1 MAETVWTMC
10 DPVRTMSS
18 IRQVVHTKFNRPDI
32 SLQGPDAQ
40 ILIMEIACNK
50 SATVRMLGQAVRTLS
65 GILIITFYSNIGLG
79 QNQRHWKANKKLCKL
94 MVRTANRIVW
104 TAPVRTETSSGR
116 MAPLKIREFFR
127 IAFRTRK
134 QLPVQTAKDTV
145 RTCVPETPFFT
156 GIRASKAYK

>member
-18 IRQVVHTKFNRPDI
+18 IRQVVHTKFNRPEI
-32 SLQGPDAQ
+32 NLQGPDAQ

-94 MVRTANRIVW
+94 MVR
-104 TAPVRTETSSGR
+104 

>member
-1 MAETVWTMC
+1 
-10 DPVRTMSS
+10 
-18 IRQVVHTKFNRPDI
+18 VHTKFNHPDI
-32 SLQGPDAQ
+32 NLQGPDAQ

-50 SATVRMLGQAVRTLS
+50 SATVRTLS

-79 QNQRHWKANKKLCKL
+79 QNQIHWKANKKLCKL

-104 TAPVRTETSSGR
+104 AAPVRTETSNVWT
-116 MAPLKIREFFR
+116 APPKIREFFR

-134 QLPVQTAKDTV
+134 QLPVRTAKDTV
-145 RTCVPETPFFT
+145 RTYMPETPFLT